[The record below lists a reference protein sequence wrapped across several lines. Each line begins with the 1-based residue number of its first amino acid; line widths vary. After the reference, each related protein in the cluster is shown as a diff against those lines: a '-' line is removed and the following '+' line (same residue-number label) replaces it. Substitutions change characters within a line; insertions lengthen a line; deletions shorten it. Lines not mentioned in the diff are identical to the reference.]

1 MQTFNKLT
9 RWFTK
14 PHTKDLDPRNFLNVQ
29 IDAIGVAL
37 GNTASP
43 FLPVFLTRLGADAFH
58 IGLLSSMPGITG
70 LLTAI
75 PLGRFLQGKKN
86 VVPWF
91 SAARLAVLLSY
102 ALTSIATLL
111 FKDHTSIYAI
121 LVIWALATIPQT
133 VVAISFNVVMG
144 AVAGPTGRYELMS
157 RRWSIMGVSTA
168 LFSFLVG
175 ILLDNVAFPLNYQL
189 AFFILSIGAFL
200 SYRFSSH
207 IEIPDQV
214 NQPKKGLS
222 IKDQL
227 AEYKTLLRGQTRFT
241 SFVLRRFVFSLGQ
254 YFIMPV
260 LPLYLVREV
269 KASDAWIAIFTTV
282 QTAILILGY
291 TLWIKQTRKR
301 GSRFV
306 LLIGTFCVGLFPFL
320 LSTTHLEWLIA
331 IFYAFL
337 GIFAAGLNLVFF
349 DELMKTIPPQYA
361 ATFNSI
367 SQSMEYLAALIG
379 PMLGSLISNQIG
391 LTFALIISGTIRL
404 MGFILFLIDK
414 PAKQPALEDQ
424 AGAV

>member
-1 MQTFNKLT
+1 MK
-9 RWFTK
+9 RWFTA
-14 PHTKDLDPRNFLNVQ
+14 PQTKDLKPQNFINVQ

-58 IGLLSSMPGITG
+58 IGLLSSMPGVTG

-111 FKDHTSIYAI
+111 FKDHSSIYAI
-121 LVIWALATIPQT
+121 LAIWALATIPQT
-133 VVAISFNVVMG
+133 IVAISFNVVMG

-168 LFSFLVG
+168 LFAFLVG
-175 ILLDNVAFPLNYQL
+175 ILLDNVVFPLNYQL

-207 IEIPDQV
+207 IDIPDQV
-214 NQPKKGLS
+214 VNPKKGMSLRA
-222 IKDQL
+222 QL
-227 AEYKTLLRGQTRFT
+227 AEYRTLLQGQTRFT
-241 SFVLRRFVFSLGQ
+241 SFIVRRFVFSLGQ

-291 TLWIKQTRKR
+291 SLWIKQTRKR

-306 LLIGTFCVGLFPFL
+306 MLIGTFCVGIFPIL
-320 LSTTHLEWLIA
+320 LSLTRSEWLIA
-331 IFYAFL
+331 VFYAFL

-349 DELMKTIPPQYA
+349 DELMKTIPSEFA

-379 PMLGSLISNQIG
+379 PMLGSLIANHIG
-391 LTFALIISGTIRL
+391 LSFALIISGTIRL
-404 MGFILFLIDK
+404 TGFILFLLDK
-414 PAKQPALEDQ
+414 PAKKLEKDDLPGM
-424 AGAV
+424 A